1 MTKIRL
7 DEVSIFGDKLRL
19 LIPHE
24 WVEGEDE
31 NNTYLYRAPNT
42 DSGWLRVSLIT
53 VNTAEPAMERLRAIF
68 GDSTTTTTDSKTGN
82 LVELTEKDS
91 LEDGT
96 SIHIYYWKV
105 ANAVPPN
112 VVREAIFSYTVLAAQ
127 MQDSE
132 TQRTVRLL
140 SELVSQAVFV

>member
-1 MTKIRL
+1 MTKMRL
-7 DEVSIFGDKLRL
+7 DEVSIFGDKLRF

-31 NNTYLYRAPNT
+31 NNTYLYHAPNT

-53 VNTAEPAMERLRAIF
+53 VNTVEPAMERLRAIF
-68 GDSTTTTTDSKTGN
+68 GDSTTITTDSKTGN
-82 LVELTEKDS
+82 LVDLTEKDS
-91 LEDGT
+91 SEDGT
-96 SIHIYYWKV
+96 SIHIYCWRV
-105 ANAVPPN
+105 ANGVPPN
-112 VVREAIFSYTVLAAQ
+112 VVREAIFSYTVLAAH

-132 TQRTVRLL
+132 TRRTVRLL

>member
-1 MTKIRL
+1 
-7 DEVSIFGDKLRL
+7 IFGDKLRF

-31 NNTYLYRAPNT
+31 NNTYLYHAPNT
-42 DSGWLRVSLIT
+42 NSGWLRVSLIT
-53 VNTAEPAMERLRAIF
+53 VNTVEPAMERLRAIF
-68 GDSTTTTTDSKTGN
+68 GDSTTTTDSKTGN

-91 LEDGT
+91 LEDG
-96 SIHIYYWKV
+96 SPIHIYSWKV